1 MARSKGFPV
10 IIDYFE
16 KGLKIIGPG
25 TGVARALGTLPRLA
39 LAPAP
44 PPAHAA
50 ILSPMDIDERIRL
63 ALRERH
69 DISLAYLFGSCVSG
83 TARPG
88 SDVDVAILLFDH
100 LPTPAL
106 LDRLTEDLG
115 AATERRVDLV
125 VLNAAPPLLA
135 REVIARGRLV
145 MCRDEDERVR
155 FETRTTARY
164 QDTAHLRR
172 VQYAYLRERAEAHRA
187 GSR

>member
-1 MARSKGFPV
+1 
-10 IIDYFE
+10 
-16 KGLKIIGPG
+16 
-25 TGVARALGTLPRLA
+25 
-39 LAPAP
+39 
-44 PPAHAA
+44 
-50 ILSPMDIDERIRL
+50 MDIHERIRL
-63 ALRERH
+63 ALGERH
-69 DISLAYLFGSCVSG
+69 DVCLAYLFGSCVSG

-88 SDVDVAILLFDH
+88 SDVDVAILFDP

-115 AATERRVDLV
+115 AATERPVDLV
-125 VLNAAPPLLA
+125 VLNVAPPLLA
-135 REVIARGRLV
+135 REVVARGRLV

>member
-1 MARSKGFPV
+1 M
-10 IIDYFE
+10 
-16 KGLKIIGPG
+16 
-25 TGVARALGTLPRLA
+25 
-39 LAPAP
+39 
-44 PPAHAA
+44 H
-50 ILSPMDIDERIRL
+50 IDERIRL
-63 ALRERH
+63 ALGERH

-83 TARPG
+83 TARPD
-88 SDVDVAILLFDH
+88 SDVDVAILFDH

-106 LDRLTEDLG
+106 LDGVTEDLG

-135 REVIARGRLV
+135 REVIEGGRLV
-145 MCRDEDERVR
+145 MCRDEDERVS

>member
-1 MARSKGFPV
+1 
-10 IIDYFE
+10 
-16 KGLKIIGPG
+16 
-25 TGVARALGTLPRLA
+25 
-39 LAPAP
+39 
-44 PPAHAA
+44 
-50 ILSPMDIDERIRL
+50 MDIHERIRL
-63 ALRERH
+63 ALGERH
-69 DISLAYLFGSCVSG
+69 DVCLAYLVGSCVSG

-88 SDVDVAILLFDH
+88 SDVDVAILFDP

-115 AATERRVDLV
+115 AATERPVDLV
-125 VLNAAPPLLA
+125 VLNVAPPLLA
-135 REVIARGRLV
+135 REVVARGRLV

>member
-1 MARSKGFPV
+1 
-10 IIDYFE
+10 
-16 KGLKIIGPG
+16 
-25 TGVARALGTLPRLA
+25 
-39 LAPAP
+39 
-44 PPAHAA
+44 
-50 ILSPMDIDERIRL
+50 MDIAERIRL
-63 ALRERH
+63 SLGERH

-83 TARPG
+83 TARPD
-88 SDVDVAILLFDH
+88 SDVDVAILFDH

-106 LDRLTEDLG
+106 LDGVTEDLG

-155 FETRTTARY
+155 FVTRTTARY